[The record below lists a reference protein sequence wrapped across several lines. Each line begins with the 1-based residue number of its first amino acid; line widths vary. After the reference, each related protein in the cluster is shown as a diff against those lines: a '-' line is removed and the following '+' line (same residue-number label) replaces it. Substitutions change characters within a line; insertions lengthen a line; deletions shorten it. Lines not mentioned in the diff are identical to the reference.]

1 MQGQTGGRTRSGAR
15 RASTERVR
23 IWAKPSPLHRVTAG
37 AQSPDK
43 ARNTGQDRHHRTRPP
58 LDGDA
63 TAQVL
68 ALSA

>member
-43 ARNTGQDRHHRTRPP
+43 ARNTGKDRHHRTRP